1 MQRGARRRCRSQCL
15 GVPLNTSAYFQV
27 PLFVLPLTMADIAV
41 LAAPQAEF
49 EKQRLERLELMHKQS
64 ARRLMHVGLSSAFS
78 GWCEFWVAKT
88 YAIEQLMATECH

>member
-1 MQRGARRRCRSQCL
+1 
-15 GVPLNTSAYFQV
+15 V

-41 LAAPQAEF
+41 LAVPQAEF
-49 EKQRLERLELMHKQS
+49 EKQRLERLELMHRQS